1 MARVYL
7 TDGLRLE
14 GPAGAFAD
22 GDLPGSQGRIAF
34 AALVSE
40 RRTLSRDALAEIVWD
55 GALPPRWNGA
65 LSTILSKIRSLVS
78 ATGLDGK
85 AIVVSSA
92 GTTAIHLPPECWVDL
107 EDAYRRLDRAEGRL
121 RHDDPTNAAPDAT
134 IAVSILRRPFLAG
147 IDNAWVDARRRT
159 QSDALHRGLVVL
171 ADTWNRLGDHGLA
184 ATVAERAVVLDPL
197 REIGHR
203 LLIEAEWLR
212 GDRGA
217 ALRAFSRCERVLSDE
232 LGASPSPETQRLA
245 AAIRG

>member
-22 GDLPGSQGRIAF
+22 GDLPGSQGRLAF

-40 RRTLSRDALAEIVWD
+40 RRTLSRDALAEILWD
-55 GALPPRWNGA
+55 GRLPPRWNGA
-65 LSTILSKIRSLVS
+65 LSTVLSKIRSLVS

-85 AIVVSSA
+85 AIVLSSA
-92 GTTAIHLPPECWVDL
+92 GTTAIHLPADSWVDV

-121 RHDDPTNAAPDAT
+121 RHDDPTAATGDAT
-134 IAVSILRRPFLAG
+134 VAVSILRRPFLAG
-147 IDNAWVDARRRT
+147 IDNAWVEARRRAN
-159 QSDALHRGLVVL
+159 SDALHRGLIVL
-171 ADTWNRLGDHGLA
+171 AEAWNRLGDHGLA
-184 ATVAERAVVLDPL
+184 ATVAERAIALDPL

-203 LLIEAEWLR
+203 LLMEAEWRR

-217 ALRAFSRCERVLSDE
+217 ALRAAARCERVLVDE
-232 LGASPSPETQRLA
+232 LGAHPSPETQELA
-245 AAIRG
+245 ATIRG